1 MRGKFLF
8 IVELLVVA
16 AVFYLDWIGIL
27 PVSKT
32 PYLFLLGWIS
42 LRIRGLRW
50 KDVGL
55 RFNLEGRAPSRPTN
69 NLDGTEAVPPFLR
82 LVVIGVLAGIG
93 MEALELFATQPL
105 LTKLLNKG
113 PDLDEFRRLI
123 GNTQLLIIAIV
134 LAWVLAAFGEETVWR
149 GYLLNR
155 AADFFGRSTFGWTVS
170 ALLVTLLFGLAH
182 FPQGPTG
189 VIENIIDGA
198 ILAALYF
205 AAGRNLWAPIIAHGI
220 QDTVDVLLIY
230 LGQYPGLSEAGVAIL
245 QH

>member
-1 MRGKFLF
+1 MRGRVLF
-8 IVELLVVA
+8 AVEILVIA
-16 AVFYLDWIGIL
+16 TVFYLDWIGIL

-42 LRIRGLRW
+42 IRIRGLRW

-55 RFNLEGRAPSRPTN
+55 NLN
-69 NLDGTEAVPPFLR
+69 QPFLK
-82 LVVIGVLAGIG
+82 LFVIGLLVGIG

-123 GNTQLLIIAIV
+123 GNTQLLIIGIA
-134 LAWVLAAFGEETVWR
+134 LAWILAGFGEEMVWR

-155 AADFFGRSTFGWTVS
+155 VADVFGRSTSAWIAAAIFVS
-170 ALLVTLLFGLAH
+170 LVFGLAH

-198 ILAALYF
+198 ILAGVYF
-205 AAGRNLWAPIIAHGI
+205 ATGRNLVAPIIAHGI

-230 LGQYPGLSEAGVAIL
+230 LGVYPGLQSQLAL
-245 QH
+245 F

>member
-1 MRGKFLF
+1 MCSKILF
-8 IVELLVVA
+8 PIELLVVA
-16 AVFYLDWIGIL
+16 TIFYLDWIGLL

-32 PYLFLLGWIS
+32 PYLFILGWIS
-42 LRIRGLRW
+42 LRIPGLRW
-50 KDVGL
+50 KNVGL
-55 RFNLEGRAPSRPTN
+55 NGEQ
-69 NLDGTEAVPPFLR
+69 PFVK
-82 LVVIGVLAGIG
+82 VVVLGVLVGIG

-113 PDLDEFRRLI
+113 PDLEEFRRLI
-123 GNTQLLIIAIV
+123 GNTTLLIIAIT

-149 GYLLNR
+149 GYFTNR
-155 AADFFGRSTFGWTVS
+155 VADVLGRSTS
-170 ALLVTLLFGLAH
+170 AWIAAAILATLLFGLGH

-205 AAGRNLWAPIIAHGI
+205 ATGRNLWAPIISHGI

-230 LGQYPGLSEAGVAIL
+230 SGHYPGLSESGVALL

>member
-1 MRGKFLF
+1 MRSKILF
-8 IVELLVVA
+8 PIELLILA
-16 AVFYLDWIGIL
+16 AVFYLDWIGKL
-27 PVSKT
+27 PFSKT
-32 PYLFLLGWIS
+32 PYLFLLGWVS
-42 LRIRGLRW
+42 LRIRNIRGR
-50 KDVGL
+50 DVGL
-55 RFNLEGRAPSRPTN
+55 NGQQ
-69 NLDGTEAVPPFLR
+69 PFLR
-82 LVVIGVLAGIG
+82 ILAIGVVAGIA

-123 GNTQLLIIAIV
+123 GNTPLLIIGIA

-155 AADFFGRSTFGWTVS
+155 YADVFGRSTSGWVMS
-170 ALLVTLLFGLAH
+170 AILISLLFGFAH

-189 VIENIIDGA
+189 VIENVIAGA

-205 AAGRNLWAPIIAHGI
+205 ATGRNLWAPIIAHGI

-230 LGQYPGLSEAGVAIL
+230 LGVYPGLGQLAIS
-245 QH
+245 

>member
-1 MRGKFLF
+1 MRSNLLLAVEVI
-8 IVELLVVA
+8 IVA
-16 AVFYLDWIGIL
+16 GIFYLDYRGIL

-42 LRIRGLRW
+42 LRIRSLRW
-50 KDVGL
+50 RDVGL
-55 RFNLEGRAPSRPTN
+55 
-69 NLDGTEAVPPFLR
+69 NLDQPLLKLFI
-82 LVVIGVLAGIG
+82 IGVVVGIG

-123 GNTQLLIIAIV
+123 GNTQLLIIGIV

-155 AADFFGRSTFGWTVS
+155 GADLFGRSPIGWTV
-170 ALLVTLLFGLAH
+170 AAILVSLVFGLGH

-189 VIENIIDGA
+189 VVENIIDGA
-198 ILAALYF
+198 ILAAVYF
-205 AAGRNLWAPIIAHGI
+205 ATNRNLLAPIIAHGI

-230 LGQYPGLSEAGVAIL
+230 FGVYPGLESRVAVF
-245 QH
+245 

>member
-1 MRGKFLF
+1 LLT
-8 IVELLVVA
+8 IELLIVA
-16 AVFYLDWIGIL
+16 TVFYLDWIGLL

-50 KDVGL
+50 KNVGL
-55 RFNLEGRAPSRPTN
+55 NGEQ
-69 NLDGTEAVPPFLR
+69 PFVKVL
-82 LVVIGVLAGIG
+82 LIGVLFGIG
-93 MEALELFATQPL
+93 MEALELFATQRL

-123 GNTQLLIIAIV
+123 GNTTLLIIAV
-134 LAWVLAAFGEETVWR
+134 TLAWVLAAFGEETVWR
-149 GYLLNR
+149 GYFMNR
-155 AADFFGRSTFGWTVS
+155 LTDIFGRSRTGWIVS
-170 ALLVTLLFGLAH
+170 AVLITLLFGLAH

-205 AAGRNLWAPIIAHGI
+205 ATGRNLWAPIIAHGI

-230 LGQYPGLSEAGVAIL
+230 LGQYPGLSESGVALL

>member
-1 MRGKFLF
+1 MRSKLLF
-8 IVELLVVA
+8 PIEIIVIA
-16 AVFYLDWIGIL
+16 AVFYLDWIGKL

-42 LRIRGLRW
+42 LRLRGLHW

-55 RFNLEGRAPSRPTN
+55 RINMEGRVPSRPT
-69 NLDGTEAVPPFLR
+69 NLDGTEAVPPFTKI
-82 LVVIGVLAGIG
+82 LVVGVLVGIG

-113 PDLDEFRRLI
+113 PDLEEFGRLI
-123 GNTQLLIIAIV
+123 GNTLLLIIAIT

-149 GYLLNR
+149 GYFMNR
-155 AADFFGRSTFGWTVS
+155 LADIFGRSTPGWLAAAILS
-170 ALLVTLLFGLAH
+170 CLIFGLAH

-205 AAGRNLWAPIIAHGI
+205 VTGRNLWAPIIAHGI

-230 LGQYPGLSEAGVAIL
+230 LGIYPGLSPTMAGIG
-245 QH
+245 

>member
-1 MRGKFLF
+1 MMRGKLLF
-8 IVELLVVA
+8 IVEIIVIA
-16 AVFYLDWIGIL
+16 AVFYLDWIGLL

-42 LRIRGLRW
+42 LRVRGLRW

-55 RFNLEGRAPSRPTN
+55 NLGPRPDRP
-69 NLDGTEAVPPFLR
+69 LAKILFVG
-82 LVVIGVLAGIG
+82 VVVGIG

-105 LTKLLNKG
+105 LTKFLHRG
-113 PDLDEFRRLI
+113 PDLHEFQRLI
-123 GNTQLLIIAIV
+123 GNWQLLILGIV
-134 LAWVLAAFGEETVWR
+134 LAWILAAFGEETVWR

-155 AADFFGRSTFGWTVS
+155 VAEIFGRSTTGWSIAAILVS
-170 ALLVTLLFGLAH
+170 LLFGFAH

-198 ILAALYF
+198 ILAGVYF
-205 AAGRNLWAPIIAHGI
+205 ATNRTLLAPIVAHGI
-220 QDTVDVLLIY
+220 QDAIDVVLIY
-230 LGQYPGLSEAGVAIL
+230 LGQYPGLSDAGVAFV